1 MITDTSSSPHAVMT
15 SLAAGA
21 ATIDGDGV
29 LAQLRARGLEITIP
43 SMGEIFF
50 DPARGHAY
58 ENFRVASGDAAGE
71 HKGPGFVDGDFY
83 KWLEAASVAVSL
95 DPESPLRDDIARA
108 AEAIARAQEPDGYLQ
123 TKTTIAQAE
132 GLPRER
138 FERPMDF
145 ETYNAGH
152 LMTLAAVAHRM
163 NGDDRFLAIARRAA
177 DFLIETAATGPEHL
191 AHCNICPSHYMGA
204 VELYRTTHET
214 QYLELA
220 GRLIELH
227 GGKGDAGTD
236 DNQDVIPVREQREAV
251 GHAVRANYLY
261 AGMADYVLETGD
273 TVLRE
278 ALDSIW
284 DDLTG
289 TKLAVTGG
297 TGALYDGASPDAGL
311 NYWKITRTHQAYG
324 RKYQLPMVTAYNE
337 SCASLGFVFWA
348 WRMLSLTG
356 ESRYADEI
364 ERVLFNALPAMIG
377 ADARSYFYTNPLRQV
392 RDLPFPMRR
401 PGDLAGSTPPPS
413 HERGRQEFMKGSFC
427 CPPNI
432 ARVLAELP
440 YYLYGEDGTDV
451 WVHQFASGTAE
462 VRLGGV
468 AATIELSTAYP
479 AEGRVRL
486 RVRAEEPALGALR
499 VRIPGWAAGEAV
511 VTVDGETVT
520 RVEKGYAVIEREWRD
535 ELVELELPMR
545 PRLLVA
551 HPLLEEAGGQVCV
564 TRGPVVYCVE
574 SADLPGGVSIHEV
587 AIPRG
592 VAWREEAGEGVFAGH
607 VVLHAEGGRLPAV
620 TAEAPLYAELDDA
633 ETAPLPLRLVPY
645 ARWGNRGPGEM
656 SVWNALLR

>member
-1 MITDTSSSPHAVMT
+1 MLTDTSASPHATMT

-21 ATIDGDGV
+21 VTISGGS
-29 LAQLRARGLEITIP
+29 LLGELHRRGFETTIP

-58 ENFRVASGDAAGE
+58 ENFRVASGDVEGTHVGA
-71 HKGPGFVDGDFY
+71 GFVDGDFY
-83 KWLEAASVAVSL
+83 KWLEAASIAVAR
-95 DPESPLRDDIARA
+95 DPGSPLRDDITRA
-108 AEAIARAQEPDGYLQ
+108 AEAIARAQEADGYLQ

-145 ETYNAGH
+145 ETYNTGH
-152 LMTLAAVAHRM
+152 LMTLAVVAHRV
-163 NGDDRFLAIARRAA
+163 NGDDRFLEIARRVA
-177 DFLIETAATGPEHL
+177 DFLIETAATGPQHL

-204 VELYRTTHET
+204 VELYRATRET
-214 QYLELA
+214 KYLELA
-220 GRLIELH
+220 GRLLDLH
-227 GGKGDAGTD
+227 GGKDDAGTD

-261 AGMADYVLETGD
+261 AGMTDYVLETGD
-273 TVLRE
+273 AELRT

-284 DDLTG
+284 DDLTS

-297 TGALYDGASPDAGL
+297 TGALFDGASPDAGL

-364 ERVLFNALPAMIG
+364 ERVLYNALPAMIG
-377 ADARSYFYTNPLRQV
+377 ADAQSYFYTNPLRQL

-401 PGDLAGSTPPPS
+401 PGDPAGSVPPPS

-440 YYLYGEDGTDV
+440 YYLYGGDGTDV

-462 VRLGGV
+462 LRLGGR
-468 AATIELSTAYP
+468 AATIEVSTAYP

-486 RVRAEEPALGALR
+486 RVRADGTARGALR
-499 VRIPGWAAGEAV
+499 LRIPGWAAGEAM
-511 VTVDGETVT
+511 VTVDGEAVT
-520 RVEKGYAVIEREWRD
+520 RVEKGYAVIERAWND
-535 ELVELELPMR
+535 ELVELELPVR
-545 PRLLVA
+545 PRLLAA
-551 HPLLEEAGGQVCV
+551 HPLLEEASGQVCV

-574 SADLPGGVSIHEV
+574 SADLAAGVGIHEV
-587 AIPRG
+587 AIPRDI
-592 VAWREEAGEGVFAGH
+592 VWREEPGEGVFAGH
-607 VVLHAEGGRLPAV
+607 VLLQGEGRRLPA
-620 TAEAPLYAELDDA
+620 TARQAPLYSQLDESDPV
-633 ETAPLPLRLVPY
+633 PLPLRLVPY